1 MKKSM
6 MEWAKWRRSYW
17 LIPVSAFL
25 FALIFMSDSTAW
37 AAQVAAPAY
46 QTVPRPTP
54 TSSAGPVPTAT
65 RRSGGDS
72 GGESGGDSGNGAEGG
87 GQQNNTGEGGVGFEF
102 NFNQGPGAGQQGQN
116 GAQRFTAVVNV
127 ASLNL
132 REGPGTNYA
141 ILGAL
146 PLNTEITIQARN
158 EDGSWYYA
166 CCFNDTVSGWVS
178 AQLVTPNFDATQATT
193 LIPLFGAAPEA
204 TATPV
209 AQPVVTMNPVDLAIQ
224 TNPDYAWQG
233 QAIEITIVITNPNQ
247 VEIRNVELS
256 DEIPRELTLLDVTT
270 SVDGLVKQNAT
281 SSGQPL
287 VLVNWPRVPA
297 GRSVSVTFI
306 VEINE
311 DVPDGTVI
319 DNLVAVRGANVAY
332 TTGGVSIGMPPV
344 VLPNF

>member
-25 FALIFMSDSTAW
+25 FALIFMTDSTAW
-37 AAQVAAPAY
+37 AAQVAAPTY

-72 GGESGGDSGNGAEGG
+72 GGDSGNGAEGG
-87 GQQNNTGEGGVGFEF
+87 GQQNDTGEDGVGFEF
-102 NFNQGPGAGQQGQN
+102 DFSQDPGAGQQGQN
-116 GAQRFTAVVNV
+116 GAQSFTAVVNV

-141 ILGAL
+141 ILGVL
-146 PLNTEITIQARN
+146 PLNTEIAIQARN
-158 EDGSWYYA
+158 EDASWYYA
-166 CCFNDTVSGWVS
+166 CCLNNTVSGWVS
-178 AQLVTPNFDATQATT
+178 ARLITPNFDATQATT
-193 LIPLFGAAPEA
+193 LIPLYGTTLVA
-204 TATPV
+204 TSTPV
-209 AQPVVTMNPVDLAIQ
+209 AQPVVTMNPVELAIQ
-224 TNPDYAWQG
+224 TNPDFAWQG
-233 QAIEITIVITNPNQ
+233 QAIEITFVITNPNQ

-256 DEIPRELTLLDVTT
+256 DEIPRELTLLDVIT
-270 SVDGLVKQNAT
+270 SVDGLIKQNAT

-311 DVPDGTVI
+311 EVPDGAVI

-332 TTGGVSIGMPPV
+332 TTGAVSIGMPPV